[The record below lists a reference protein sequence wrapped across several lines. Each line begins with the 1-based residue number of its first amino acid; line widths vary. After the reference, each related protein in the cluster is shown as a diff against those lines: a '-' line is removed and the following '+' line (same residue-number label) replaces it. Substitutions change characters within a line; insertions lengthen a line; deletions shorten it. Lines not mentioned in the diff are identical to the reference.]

1 MGEFRT
7 YLDYRSVKQDR
18 IKTEGQVNNSG
29 GKVRCRRESDLQ
41 EDGIRYAGDAG

>member
-18 IKTEGQVNNSG
+18 MKTEGQVNRPD
-29 GKVRCRRESDLQ
+29 GKVRCRRGSDLQ
-41 EDGIRYAGDAG
+41 EDEIRYAGDAG